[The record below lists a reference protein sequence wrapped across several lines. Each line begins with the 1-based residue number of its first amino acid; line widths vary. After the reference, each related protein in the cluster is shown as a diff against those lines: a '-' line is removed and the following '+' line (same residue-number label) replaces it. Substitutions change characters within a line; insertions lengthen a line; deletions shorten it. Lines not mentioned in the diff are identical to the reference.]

1 MRVKES
7 FFSIGNKTEN
17 GANGDDVVPTGLQQ
31 ISSKKFVE
39 RISTSFSGLG
49 QSKTHFH
56 YHEQKVIISCS
67 SC

>member
-1 MRVKES
+1 MNDGEGEY
-7 FFSIGNKTEN
+7 FCIGNKTEN
-17 GANGDDVVPTGLQQ
+17 DANGDDVLPTGPQQ

-56 YHEQKVIISCS
+56 LYHEQRR
-67 SC
+67 